1 MSLKAEQRLDENQ
14 FTEFTPKIYSTGV
27 YLVPM
32 KIENRYVWVA
42 EEFDNDS
49 YFEGKNI
56 SPNVYGRN
64 VLDILNE

>member
-14 FTEFTPKIYSTGV
+14 FTEFTPKIYATGV

-32 KIENRYVWVA
+32 KVENRYVWVA

-49 YFEGKNI
+49 WFDGENI
-56 SPNVYGRN
+56 SPNVCGTS
-64 VLDILNE
+64 VPDILNQ